1 VSRRGWLLFI
11 ALSIIW
17 GVPYL
22 FIKVAVTHVSPAVL
36 TSARTG
42 LAALVLLPVA
52 VARGQLR
59 PVFARWRWVALFAV
73 VEVAVPFG
81 LLGTAEQHLSSSLTG
96 LLVAAVPLIGAVLG
110 VLLRLADRIDRRRL
124 LGLLV
129 GFAGVA
135 VLVGLDL
142 RGGDLL
148 AAAGVL
154 IAATGYATGPIIA
167 DRRLAD
173 LPSLG
178 VTVAAMG
185 LNCLGYLPWAI
196 STWPRT
202 PVPTRA
208 WGSIAVLG
216 VVCSAIAFLIF
227 FALVAEVGPSR
238 TTVITYLNP
247 AVAVALGVGLLGEPL
262 TAGIL
267 AGFPLVL
274 LGSWLATR
282 RASLPDR
289 PPASAEEDVR
299 SGGASAG

>member
-1 VSRRGWLLFI
+1 MSRRGWVLFI
-11 ALSIIW
+11 ALSVIW
-17 GVPYL
+17 GMPYL
-22 FIKVAVTHVSPAVL
+22 FIKVAVTSVSPAVL
-36 TSARTG
+36 TCARTG
-42 LAALVLLPVA
+42 LAALVLLPV
-52 VARGQLR
+52 VLARGQLR
-59 PVFARWRWVALFAV
+59 AVLPRWRWVLVFAV
-73 VEVAVPFG
+73 VEIAVPFG

-110 VLLRLADRIDRRRL
+110 VVLRLADRIDRRRL

-135 VLVGLDL
+135 ALVGLDL
-142 RGGDLL
+142 RGGDLV
-148 AAAGVL
+148 AGGAVL
-154 IAATGYATGPIIA
+154 IAAAGYATGPIIA

-185 LNCLGYLPWAI
+185 VNCLGYLPWAI
-196 STWPRT
+196 ATRPHSV
-202 PVPTRA
+202 VPPRA
-208 WGSIAVLG
+208 WASIAVLG
-216 VVCSAIAFLIF
+216 VLCSAVAFVVF

-247 AVAVALGVGLLGEPL
+247 AVAVALGVSLLGEPL

-267 AGFPLVL
+267 VGFPLVL

-282 RASLPDR
+282 RSVDGAAPGGG
-289 PPASAEEDVR
+289 PPGRATPAAT
-299 SGGASAG
+299 GP

>member
-1 VSRRGWLLFI
+1 VSRRGWALFI

-17 GVPYL
+17 GMPYL
-22 FIKVAVTHVSPAVL
+22 FIKVAVAHVSPATL

-42 LAALVLLPVA
+42 LAALVLLPV
-52 VARGQLR
+52 VLARGQLR
-59 PVFARWRWVALFAV
+59 PVLARWRWVLLFAV
-73 VEVAVPFG
+73 VEIAIPFV

-96 LLVAAVPLIGAVLG
+96 LMVAAVPLIGAVLG
-110 VLLRLADRIDRRRL
+110 LLFRLADRIDARRL

-129 GFAGVA
+129 GFAGVSA
-135 VLVGLDL
+135 LVGIDL

-154 IAATGYATGPIIA
+154 VAATGYAIGPIIA
-167 DRRLAD
+167 DRRLSD

-178 VTVAAMG
+178 VTVVAMG
-185 LNCLGYLPWAI
+185 LNFFGYLPWAI
-196 STWPRT
+196 ATWPRT
-202 PVPTRA
+202 PIPATA
-208 WGSIAVLG
+208 WGSIVVLG
-216 VVCSAIAFLIF
+216 VVCSAVAFVVF

-247 AVAVALGVGLLGEPL
+247 AVAVALGVSLLGEPL

-267 AGFPLVL
+267 VGFPLVL

-282 RASLPDR
+282 RSPDR
-289 PPASAEEDVR
+289 AAAR
-299 SGGASAG
+299 